1 MNLKMLPIIRRF
13 GLLVFTLLL
22 AGPQIVCAL
31 DIIVTTKRDAVGVNG
46 LLRQTILNASPG
58 DTLTFAPN
66 VAGTIGLTNGELVV
80 AKSLSIRGPASN
92 RIVISGNNTSRVFRV
107 TGGSSLDISGLTIAD
122 GNSLDQGAGAY
133 VEFGCALTLSHCA
146 AVANISDANGGGIAS
161 NQALYTGGAIYTYA
175 RPVALRN
182 CTVVSNST
190 VLADGGGLCNCSLA
204 AGTSNYLG
212 TTLVAGNSA
221 PGPADVIGVFTSGGY
236 HLIGQ
241 IDCSI
246 PADGGAALIP
256 TDGLTN
262 GLNHDRVGSLASPI
276 NPLIG
281 PLRDNGGTT
290 PTMAPLPG
298 SLAIDNGLSNGLS
311 TD

>member
-1 MNLKMLPIIRRF
+1 M
-13 GLLVFTLLL
+13 
-22 AGPQIVCAL
+22 
-31 DIIVTTKRDAVGVNG
+31 
-46 LLRQTILNASPG
+46 
-58 DTLTFAPN
+58 
-66 VAGTIGLTNGELVV
+66 
-80 AKSLSIRGPASN
+80 
-92 RIVISGNNTSRVFRV
+92 
-107 TGGSSLDISGLTIAD
+107 
-122 GNSLDQGAGAY
+122 
-133 VEFGCALTLSHCA
+133 
-146 AVANISDANGGGIAS
+146 ANISDANGGGIAS

-204 AGTSNYLG
+204 VGTSNYLG

-241 IDCSI
+241 IDYSI

-311 TD
+311 TDQRGASRPFDFGSVANAGGGDSSDSGAFELGQPFLSIRPAGGGPVVSWPTYYGDFNLKQNAEFSTPNWQAPPQSVEDDGTNKFILVNPPTGNRFYRLSNP